1 MNNYKKQRLLR
12 LLREYKK
19 QKLYESAN
27 YNDIIN
33 YLENQASIEELEE
46 LKDKIIDI
54 IMDKEKQKQPTPI
67 NFKKQLGVELY
78 NGGWCRKVTGIDKTK
93 KQGYSILGP
102 FINGWK
108 YLAVQDPGVYVVC
121 DVEGS
126 RKHPSYDYILFT
138 WDGQN
143 LNIVKTLED
152 AKGEWA
158 VQLWP
163 YITKQL
169 AKFK

>member
-54 IMDKEKQKQPTPI
+54 IMDKKKQKQPTPI

-102 FINGWK
+102 FILDWK

-121 DVEGS
+121 DVGGS